1 MRYRALSLRL
11 LLPLAVIIA
20 FILSVILS
28 LAWMRQI
35 ETQSI
40 HEQADALLRSES
52 SRLSRLADTL
62 QQHNPAQLEA
72 EVMLAGAQSD
82 GMETA
87 LVNADGQVRYA
98 SRSERK
104 GQPAALALPAW
115 DEAGF
120 ALARSG
126 VKAQLSNDVHNKK
139 LSIMMPYTMAAS
151 RHEISAL
158 KRGVVWIRYDYSRNL
173 TAGLSHGLWQRL
185 PEWLGMLLF
194 AGILSWWVR
203 GNVAIPLADLLGRSR
218 ALQQGRLDLPP
229 VAEQGVAE
237 IRELVQVFNAGLART
252 RKDRD
257 TLLANQASLQLAQ
270 QVFDAA
276 AEGILVTDANSRII
290 AINPA
295 FTDITGY
302 SASDALGNTPTLL
315 ASGRHDEEFFRQFH
329 RTLKQ
334 TGLWQGEIW
343 NKRKNGEIYPQWLMV
358 RAIRDEED
366 ETSINRYV
374 ALFSDLACIYRAQED
389 ARRLALYD
397 SLTQLPNRKLLLE
410 KLDETLSRQGGV
422 AVLVLNID
430 RFNKINEARGMQA
443 GDKLLCSVGERLAA
457 EFPHALL
464 AHLTGDEFAILQTN
478 LPASRREAA
487 SVMMHLASDV
497 QASVALPIELEGS
510 PVQLSISVGIALAS
524 GKEDASEL
532 MLMAQTALSRARR
545 QSGGHIAF
553 FESSMGDIAR
563 KRFDIERELRLAIAK
578 GELRLYLQHQVD
590 TQGQVCALEALVRW
604 AHPVRGLVPPG
615 EFITVAEESG
625 LIIALDNWVLT
636 AACQALA
643 QLAAAGCP
651 ISIAVNVS
659 PKHFA
664 QDDFVDTILATLE
677 REGASPNR
685 LLLEITE
692 GLLLDKFDEAR
703 AKMAAL
709 SEAGIRF
716 SIDDFGTGYSSLAY
730 LKQLPIHELKIDQ
743 SFVRNLPGD
752 KNDGAL
758 VDTIISIARHLG
770 LAIVAEGVE
779 TKAQQHF
786 LAERGDL
793 TLQGYLFARPMP
805 AQAVIDALVHIP
817 AQHA

>member
-1 MRYRALSLRL
+1 MKYRALSLRL

-20 FILSVILS
+20 FMLSVMLS
-28 LAWMRQI
+28 LGWMRQI

-52 SRLSRLADTL
+52 ARLSRLAATL

-72 EVMLAGAQSD
+72 EVMLTGAKSD
-82 GMETA
+82 SMETA

-104 GQPAALALPAW
+104 GQAAALALPAW
-115 DEAGF
+115 DGAGF

-126 VKAQLSNDVHNKK
+126 VKARLSHDAHNKK

-151 RHEISAL
+151 PHEISAL
-158 KRGVVWIRYDYSRNL
+158 ERGVVWIRYDYSQNM

-237 IRELVQVFNAGLART
+237 IRELVQVFNAGLERT
-252 RKDRD
+252 RQDRD
-257 TLLANQASLQLAQ
+257 SLLANQASLQLAQ

-276 AEGILVTDANSRII
+276 TEGILVTDVNSRII
-290 AINPA
+290 AVNPA

-302 SASDALGNTPTLL
+302 SATDALGNTPTLL
-315 ASGRHDEEFFRQFH
+315 ASGRHDTEFFRQFH

-358 RAIRDEED
+358 RAIRNEED
-366 ETSINRYV
+366 GSINRYV

-422 AVLVLNID
+422 AVLVLNIN

-443 GDKLLCSVGERLAA
+443 GDQLLCSVGERLAA
-457 EFPHALL
+457 QFPHALL

-487 SVMMHLASDV
+487 SVMMHLANDV
-497 QASVALPIELEGS
+497 QASVALPIELQGS
-510 PVQLSISVGIALAS
+510 PVQLSVSIGIALAS
-524 GKEDASEL
+524 GDEDASEL

-545 QSGGHIAF
+545 QSGGYIAF

-563 KRFDIERELRLAIAK
+563 KRFDIERDLRLAIAE
-578 GELRLYLQHQVD
+578 GELRLYLQHQVN

-625 LIIALDNWVLT
+625 LIIELDNWVLT

-643 QLAAAGCP
+643 QLAAAGSP

-664 QDDFVDTILATLE
+664 QDNFVDTVLATLE

-779 TKAQQHF
+779 TQAQQHF
-786 LAERGDL
+786 LAARGEL

-805 AQAVIDALVHIP
+805 AQTVIDTLIHSP
-817 AQHA
+817 EQHA